1 MDMKQVQIAIIGGG
15 YGGLRALDR
24 LAKDESFYITLID
37 QNPYHYMQAEVYEF
51 IANKVDMSAM
61 MIDLPSFCE
70 SYKNIHF
77 HCEKVLDID
86 TDESYVNTASSS
98 IKYDYLIIATG
109 SRTYFPDFIKG
120 LREYSH
126 GIKTL
131 PMALHFKQ
139 QFEKALYNR
148 IESQKMGCEV
158 EPFNIVIGGA
168 GLSGVEIAAEMAAY
182 ANSFYQNGN
191 FGCRGIDIYLI
202 DAYESILYGLDPYLI
217 EKSHKRLEKLG
228 VHIWHNNRIKEV
240 LPNKIILDDDRE
252 LEFEF
257 MIFTG
262 GICASSLT
270 KKLPF
275 ELNAKSHILI
285 EADLSIKNHPHIFAI
300 GDVAYIADKNSR
312 PYPPTAQLAER
323 SGEHA
328 AAMIKADIAKTARF
342 NFSFKNDGILIALG
356 GEYGAGVLY
365 NSLKIS
371 GYISYKIKKFIF
383 DIYKKPLRSR
393 SKIGKS
399 RA

>member
-1 MDMKQVQIAIIGGG
+1 MKQVQIAIIGGG